1 MNSLLKRASLPD
13 SSNLEKYK
21 MFNLKE
27 NPFPSTPFTSQGNS
41 DKRYNG
47 EIYEET
53 IRLKEYHQIEH
64 VFLKVPQSNP
74 NHYRIGY
81 IQDTSYVGR
90 GNGKSSFAINLL
102 KKINYAYCSDITSE
116 ENKCFGL
123 YITPEVSG
131 RTRNFGNFLDLIANS
146 IFESNV
152 IEYSLASLRL
162 GAIMELDLFH
172 FGEEYLKDEAKV
184 IEDMSDIDWFNKNI
198 IYLGEINSQLL
209 KNNFFKAVHSEFP
222 LRKITWSTFGKS
234 NMTIINKRDLI
245 LYYKG
250 IKKDSEKIQFIFD
263 DLVNVFLASGFNG
276 AYLIVDDFERI
287 PDFQSDRQKR
297 DFAMELRTN
306 FFDGSSANAQIG
318 FFNLLLMLHA
328 GVVRLVEKAW
338 SDSGMEQRSP
348 ITTINQ
354 ELTHV
359 ISFDKLSSSHAILL
373 VKKYLSEY
381 RIHQND
387 TLEPFTREA
396 IIRIGEVNDYNAAKI
411 LKLSYLL
418 IESAAKES
426 INEISIDFVNKIL
439 QKEAAEVET
448 KKTTII
454 DENSEDLLKKAGH

>member
-13 SSNLEKYK
+13 SFTCEKYRV
-21 MFNLKE
+21 FNLTE
-27 NPFPSTPFTSQGNS
+27 NPFPSTPFTSQGKS

-47 EIYEET
+47 DIYEET
-53 IRLKEYHQIEH
+53 IRQKEYNQIEQ
-64 VFLKVPQSNP
+64 VFLKAPQSDP
-74 NHYRIGY
+74 NHFRIGY
-81 IQDTSYVGR
+81 IEDTSYVGR

-102 KKINYAYCSDITSE
+102 KKINNAYCSDITNE

-131 RTRNFGNFLDLIANS
+131 RTRSFGNFIDLIAYA
-146 IFESNV
+146 IFESNIV
-152 IEYSLASLRL
+152 EYSLASLRL
-162 GAIMELDLFH
+162 SAIIELDLFH
-172 FGEEYLKDEAKV
+172 FEEDDLKDEVKV
-184 IEDMSDIDWFNKNI
+184 IDDMNNIEWFNKNK
-198 IYLGEINSQLL
+198 IYLGDIHSYLL
-209 KNNFFKAVHSEFP
+209 KNNFFKAVNSEFP
-222 LRKITWSTFGKS
+222 LQKITWSKFDKS
-234 NMTIINKRDLI
+234 NITIITKRELI
-245 LYYKG
+245 SYYKG
-250 IKKDSEKIQFIFD
+250 IKKDNEKMQFIFD
-263 DLVNVFLASGFNG
+263 DLVQIFLASGFNG

-306 FFDGSSANAQIG
+306 FFDGSNANAQIG

-328 GVVRLVEKAW
+328 GVIRLVEKAW

-348 ITTINQ
+348 LTTINQ

-359 ISFDKLSSSHAILL
+359 ISFDKLSSNHAILL

-381 RIHQND
+381 RINPND
-387 TLEPFTREA
+387 TLEPFTRDA

-418 IESAAKES
+418 IESAANES
-426 INEISIDFVNKIL
+426 ITEINIDFVNKIL

-448 KKTTII
+448 TKTTII
-454 DENSEDLLKKAGH
+454 DENSEDLLKKARR